1 MKIKNRNLLKLITAC
16 FITSTILLNAQDS
29 TSIFWEITGNGL
41 EKPSYLYGSVH
52 LIAQSD
58 FFLPDTLE
66 DLLKTCGQIVLEVDM
81 DDPELITKTQRLMFM
96 PDKNIRQ
103 LLDEN
108 EYKTL
113 EKFFK
118 DSLGL
123 RLEQFGKLKPL
134 FLAQFI
140 IPKIINGPLAS
151 YELKFVQ
158 MAAKYKIEV
167 TGLETIEEQLNSL
180 DKIPYDKQA
189 EVVLEMVNEFN
200 ESRVIYSQLI
210 DAYNKMDLNNLYEL
224 LFKVSKELHEFEQL
238 LLIDRNKK
246 WIPRIEN
253 MIKEKSCFIA
263 AGALHLEGEN
273 GLVALLKSKN
283 YKLKPLTQQF

>member
-1 MKIKNRNLLKLITAC
+1 M
-16 FITSTILLNAQDS
+16 ITSAVSLKAQD
-29 TSIFWEITGNGL
+29 TASIFWEISGNGI
-41 EKPSYLYGSVH
+41 KQPSYLYGTVH

-66 DLLKTCGQIVLEVDM
+66 DLFKSCRQIVLEVDM
-81 DDPELITKTQRLMFM
+81 DDPGFVTKTQQVMFM

-103 LLDEN
+103 LLDAD

-123 RLEQFGKLKPL
+123 QLEQFGKLKPL
-134 FLAQFI
+134 FLTQFI
-140 IPKIINGPLAS
+140 IPKMINGPMAS
-151 YELKFVQ
+151 YEFKFVQ
-158 MAAKYKIEV
+158 LAAKYKIEV
-167 TGLETIEEQLNSL
+167 RGLETIEEQINSL
-180 DKIPYDKQA
+180 DKIPFDRQA
-189 EVVLEMVNEFN
+189 ELVLETVDEFK
-200 ESRVIYSQLI
+200 ESRVIYSRLI
-210 DAYNKMDLNNLYEL
+210 DAYKKMDFKSFYEL
-224 LFKVSKELHEFEQL
+224 MFKMSKELQEFEQL

-246 WIPRIEN
+246 WIPRIEY

-273 GLVALLKSKN
+273 GLVALLKLKG
-283 YKLKPLTQQF
+283 YKLKPILQKEG